1 MRIEDMIRIKIE
13 NGLSCRD
20 ISEKSGVPFGTVQKI
35 FGKNTE
41 TPRYKTLQ
49 ALSAFFEGMQGGGSE
64 EALFEVQDK
73 MVKES
78 GTYMYGTSPKKKTD
92 LTPEK
97 RIGKTLEDYEA
108 LPEGARVEMID
119 GVFYDMASPTTIH
132 QQIISLIAY
141 EFRQYIN
148 TNDGKCIPFEAP
160 TDVQLNGDDDTV
172 VQPDI
177 FVICNRD
184 KINKLRVVGAPD
196 LIVEVL
202 SPNNWYMDMS
212 IKYHKYKTAGVR
224 EYWIV
229 MPEDKSVLV
238 YDFLKADSFV
248 KYSFDDEVPVSIW
261 GGRCKVD
268 FGNIYRQVCF
278 MYEEI

>member
-1 MRIEDMIRIKIE
+1 MKIEEMIRIKRE
-13 NGLSCRD
+13 KGFSCRY
-20 ISEKSGVPFGTVQKI
+20 ISERSGVPFGTVQKI
-35 FGKNTE
+35 LGKNTE
-41 TPRYKTLQ
+41 MPRYKTLQ
-49 ALSAFFEGMQGGGSE
+49 ALSAFFEGMRRE
-64 EALFEVQDK
+64 ETLFEVQDM

-78 GTYMYGTSPKKKTD
+78 ATYMYGTSPEKKTD

-97 RIGKTLEDYEA
+97 RIGKTLGDYEA
-108 LPEGARVEMID
+108 LPEGSRVEMID
-119 GVFYDMASPTTIH
+119 GVFYDMASPTTVH
-132 QQIISLIAY
+132 QQVISLISY

-148 TNDGKCIPFEAP
+148 ANGGKCIPFEAP
-160 TDVQLNGDDDTV
+160 TDVQLNSDDKTV

-177 FVICNRD
+177 MVICNRD

-212 IKYHKYKTAGVR
+212 IKYNKYKTAGVR

-238 YDFLKADSFV
+238 YDFLKSDNFV

-261 GGRCKVD
+261 EGKCRVD
-268 FGNIYRQVCF
+268 FRNIYRQIHF
-278 MYEEI
+278 LYENI